1 MLNVFIKSFV
11 ISFVDIALTFSDS
24 SFNSF
29 PPSICLVSFEVTF
42 VLEVFFLSTK
52 SVFFTKLAISFLL
65 AKCACANLAEKFSDI
80 NLLNY

>member
-11 ISFVDIALTFSDS
+11 ISFVDISLTFSDS

-42 VLEVFFLSTK
+42 VLEVFCLSTK

-65 AKCACANLAEKFSDI
+65 AKCACANLTEKFSDI